1 MGEGAGMSD
10 KVFLDYDQAELD
22 RCYDQANFAHN
33 QDVVHRRTTHY
44 SAISRDIL
52 GGCERLAYGPGDM
65 EKLDLFRA
73 TKPGQPIVIFTHG
86 GAWKSGSST
95 RHHGAAEMFRAVG
108 VNYIALDFNNIGD
121 VGGSLFPMI
130 DQVRRAVAW
139 VWRNARSFEADPEQI
154 YVIGHSSGA
163 HLTGNV
169 LTTDWSKYD
178 VPQTILKGGMVV
190 SGMYELHPVS
200 LSARSKYVN
209 FTPEM
214 IAELSSIRNL
224 KYLTCPVTVAF
235 GTEESPEFMRQ
246 NKEFADSLQ
255 KIGKLREMVVAE
267 GYNHFE
273 ILETINNPFGV
284 LGRAA
289 LKMLGRE
296 IGMAR

>member
-1 MGEGAGMSD
+1 
-10 KVFLDYDQAELD
+10 
-22 RCYDQANFAHN
+22 
-33 QDVVHRRTTHY
+33 
-44 SAISRDIL
+44 
-52 GGCERLAYGPGDM
+52 
-65 EKLDLFRA
+65 
-73 TKPGQPIVIFTHG
+73 
-86 GAWKSGSST
+86 
-95 RHHGAAEMFRAVG
+95 
-108 VNYIALDFNNIGD
+108 
-121 VGGSLFPMI
+121 
-130 DQVRRAVAW
+130 
-139 VWRNARSFEADPEQI
+139 
-154 YVIGHSSGA
+154 
-163 HLTGNV
+163 
-169 LTTDWSKYD
+169 

-246 NKEFADSLQ
+246 NREFADSLQ
-255 KIGKLREMVVAE
+255 KIGKLRELVVAE

-296 IGMAR
+296 IGMSRG

>member
-1 MGEGAGMSD
+1 
-10 KVFLDYDQAELD
+10 
-22 RCYDQANFAHN
+22 
-33 QDVVHRRTTHY
+33 
-44 SAISRDIL
+44 
-52 GGCERLAYGPGDM
+52 
-65 EKLDLFRA
+65 
-73 TKPGQPIVIFTHG
+73 
-86 GAWKSGSST
+86 
-95 RHHGAAEMFRAVG
+95 
-108 VNYIALDFNNIGD
+108 
-121 VGGSLFPMI
+121 
-130 DQVRRAVAW
+130 
-139 VWRNARSFEADPEQI
+139 
-154 YVIGHSSGA
+154 
-163 HLTGNV
+163 
-169 LTTDWSKYD
+169 
-178 VPQTILKGGMVV
+178 MVV

-246 NKEFADSLQ
+246 NREFADSLQ
-255 KIGKLREMVVAE
+255 KIGKLRELVVAE